1 MKKISHKLNLIEP
14 KLCMNNHRMVLY
26 KDINFFVSIR
36 NQRWL
41 PPHSNLTYDPLEK
54 EFQNDSYLRSQNH
67 LNMDGM
73 FLIYAPL
80 QNVLMGN
87 QRWLP
92 LQNKM
97 TIKGHI
103 LI

>member
-1 MKKISHKLNLIEP
+1 MASTTQQFN
-14 KLCMNNHRMVLY
+14 
-26 KDINFFVSIR
+26 
-36 NQRWL
+36 
-41 PPHSNLTYDPLEK
+41 TLEK

-103 LI
+103 LISKVPQNHQF